1 MLFEHTYKKFSN
13 NNHVRFERGIKMD
26 KRLKEEDYIYN
37 ENGVKEITQQ
47 IMDAYDSG
55 HMNDNVLNNLEDHN
69 K

>member
-1 MLFEHTYKKFSN
+1 
-13 NNHVRFERGIKMD
+13 MD
-26 KRLKEEDYIYN
+26 KRIKEEVYIYN

-55 HMNDNVLNNLEDHN
+55 HMNDNVLNHMEDNN